1 MSSTAAFCVIGH
13 PLGHSMSP
21 FIHDRL
27 FALSGRAAS
36 YGAQDIPP
44 EALADELPRLLEHA
58 EGVNVTIPH
67 KQAVIPLLDRLYG
80 RAELYRSVNTIAVTP
95 EGRLGYNT
103 DADGFLHALQGGG
116 VPLAGRVALLGCGG
130 VGRTFACEA
139 ALAGCEIVNAVRE
152 ADLAAGEALR
162 EYVLALKPGTSCTL
176 TTLDRLEGPFDLLIN
191 ATPVGM
197 YPHAD
202 AMPVEKAVLDR
213 TAAVFDAVYNPGV
226 TALLACAAACGAKTV
241 GGMPMLVWQ
250 AAIAHRIWYKA
261 EFSAGDMAALV
272 ADADAE
278 MRRRYG
284 G

>member
-1 MSSTAAFCVIGH
+1 MNANAPFFVIGH

-21 FIHDRL
+21 FIHIRL
-27 FALSGRAAS
+27 FA
-36 YGAQDIPP
+36 AQGITARYTARDIAPDRL
-44 EALADELPRLLEHA
+44 EAELPDLLETA
-58 EGVNVTIPH
+58 GGLNVTIPY
-67 KQAVIPLLDRLYG
+67 KQAVIPFLDGLRG
-80 RAELYRSVNTIAVTP
+80 RAELYRSVNTVAITD
-95 EGRLGYNT
+95 EGCFSYNT
-103 DADGFLHALQGGG
+103 DAEGFLAALEGGG
-116 VPLAGRVALLGCGG
+116 VALKGRVALLGCGG

-139 ALAGCEIVNAVRE
+139 ALAGCTIVNGVRE
-152 ADLAAGEALR
+152 SDLPQAAELEA
-162 EYVLALKPGTSCTL
+162 YVRRLAPEVAYEI
-176 TTLDRLEGPFDLLIN
+176 TTLDRLQGDFDLLIN

-272 ADADAE
+272 EASQAE
-278 MRRRYG
+278 MQRLFG
-284 G
+284 